1 MDRLL
6 EFVINN
12 WVLFL
17 ALGLI
22 ILWIFVSEFSRFARG
37 VTTVDTNEATRLYN
51 REDAL
56 FVDIRSEADFAKGH
70 LPNAVN
76 VPLGNLDQRHKR
88 LNKHKKKPIIVY
100 CAQGMQAAKAGK
112 QLKEN
117 GFEQVHQ
124 LKGGYASWQEAHLP
138 IQSKS

>member
-17 ALGLI
+17 ALALVI
-22 ILWIFVSEFSRFARG
+22 AWIAAGEFTRFARG
-37 VTTVDTNEATRLYN
+37 VAVVDTNEATRLYN

-56 FVDIRSEADFAKGH
+56 FVDVRSEADFAKGH
-70 LPNAVN
+70 LPDAIN
-76 VPLGNLDQRHKR
+76 VPNGNLDQRHKR
-88 LNKHKKKPIIVY
+88 LEKHKSKPVVVY
-100 CAQGMQAAKAGK
+100 CAQGMQAAKTGK
-112 QLKEN
+112 QLKEK

-124 LKGGYASWQEAHLP
+124 LKGGYASWQEANLP
-138 IQSKS
+138 IHTKS